1 MIERRAAGSSYRP
14 AMARVAT
21 GESSVARAVRILD
34 SFTPDERELTVG
46 EIARRSGLH
55 VATASRLI
63 AELVAHGLLSRDED
77 RQVRIGVRMWELA
90 ERASPT
96 LTLRGAA
103 LPFLGDLRAVVGHH
117 AQLCVVDGEDVLCL
131 ERLSS
136 PDAVLNYTRVAGRLP
151 FHATSAGI
159 VLLAHGPDDLTERV
173 LARPLPPFT
182 ANTMTTSR
190 QVRGQIAA
198 ARRQG
203 FALLRGHYHEGVA
216 GITVPV
222 RGGMGDVVAALSVI
236 VPNDERAR
244 MHVPVLQAA
253 ARGLERV
260 LRTRRGTP

>member
-1 MIERRAAGSSYRP
+1 
-14 AMARVAT
+14 MARVAT
-21 GESSVARAVRILD
+21 GESSLARAVRILD
-34 SFTPDERELTVG
+34 SFTPDERALTVA

-96 LTLRGAA
+96 LSLRSAA
-103 LPFLGDLRAVVGHH
+103 LPYLGDLRAVVGHH

-159 VLLAHGPDDLTERV
+159 ILLAHGPDDLTERV
-173 LARPLPPFT
+173 LARPLSPFT
-182 ANTMTTSR
+182 AHTMTTPR
-190 QVRGQIAA
+190 QVRDQLAT

-203 FALLRGHYHEGVA
+203 FALLRGHYHEGVV
-216 GITVPV
+216 GVTVPV
-222 RGGMGDVVAALSVI
+222 RGGMGDVVAGLSVI
-236 VPNDERAR
+236 VPNDDRAC

-260 LRTRRGTP
+260 LRMRRGSP